1 MTSDD
6 TFALLARENPV
17 EELLS
22 PHSPEARA
30 LRERVLLAE
39 PLLSRADRSRRRPRR
54 LLVLATT
61 AATVVVAS
69 LVTLPRL
76 LPEEHIGA
84 SPAAAAVLE
93 RAAVAATASP
103 VVPAGH
109 YAYTKAETLYAATRA
124 DAPEYSVLLPSVRE
138 TWVAADG
145 SGRVVERPGEPIF
158 LGGRDRARWL
168 AAGSPP
174 LAGST
179 EPTDHLVRAQ
189 YRPVSPA
196 LLARDPETL
205 DLELL
210 DRLLSAVP
218 QLPTDPDRLGRIIR
232 AYAEKKDPPF
242 EAQMFNEVSGIVN
255 NPYASAELRAAA
267 YRVLARI
274 DGVELGGRRRDAA
287 GRLGTAISAP
297 AGYGGPNRSTADPA
311 DSTPNTEES
320 RRLIIDPRTGNVL
333 AEETVLTKRVAWID
347 GDPGDTTGS
356 ITILEQGWVETLD
369 QRPTGGG

>member
-17 EELLS
+17 EELPS
-22 PHSPEARA
+22 PHSPEAQA
-30 LRERVLLAE
+30 LRGRILFAPLA
-39 PLLSRADRSRRRPRR
+39 SRAARSRRRPRR
-54 LLVLATT
+54 RLVIATT
-61 AATVVVAS
+61 AAAVA
-69 LVTLPRL
+69 LAMVVTLPRV

-93 RAAVAATASP
+93 RAAVAATASGG
-103 VVPAGH
+103 VPAGR
-109 YAYTKAETLYAATRA
+109 YAYTKAETLYAATRT
-124 DAPEYSVLLPSVRE
+124 DAPEYSVLLPTVRE

-145 SGRVVERPGEPIF
+145 SGRVIERRGEPIF
-158 LGGRDRARWL
+158 LGRRDRARWL

-174 LAGST
+174 LVGST
-179 EPTDHLVRAQ
+179 ESTDQLVRAQ

-196 LLARDPETL
+196 LLASDPETL

-218 QLPTDPDRLGRIIR
+218 QLPTDPDRLERIIR
-232 AYAEKKDPPF
+232 AYSEKKDPPV
-242 EAQMFNEVSGIVN
+242 EAQMFNAVSGIVHS
-255 NPYASAELRAAA
+255 PYASAELRAAA

-274 DGVELGGRRRDAA
+274 NGVELGGRRRDAA

-297 AGYGGPNRSTADPA
+297 AGYGGPNESTADPA
-311 DSTPNTEES
+311 DSTLNTQE
-320 RRLIIDPRTGNVL
+320 RRLLMIDPKTGNVL

-347 GDPGDTTGS
+347 GDPGDVTGS

-369 QRPTGGG
+369 QRPTGGD